1 MKKLLTLFALMLLCI
16 GQTFAYDFE
25 VNGIYYNKSGSNAT
39 VTNKGNVKSYSGIVS
54 IPATVT
60 YGGVTYNVTGIGG
73 SAFYGC
79 SGLSYVSIP
88 SSVTSIGYAAF
99 CDCSNLTSVTIPNGV
114 KSIGD
119 AAFSSCT
126 GLTSITIPSSVSSM
140 GDSAFD
146 ICCGL
151 TSIVVTSG
159 NTKYDSRD
167 NCNAIIETATNTLIL
182 GCKNTTI
189 PSSVTSIGDWAFYVC
204 EGLTSITIPYSVT
217 SIGYAAFSYCDGLT
231 SVTIPSSVTSIGDYA
246 FEGCSGLTSVTIP
259 GSVTSIG
266 SSAFSSC
273 DGLTSVTIPGSVTSI
288 GSYAFSGCSGLT
300 SIAVTS
306 GNTKYDSRDNCN
318 AIIETST
325 NTLIAGCKN
334 TIIPNSVT
342 SIGDHAFYN
351 CSGLTSVTI
360 PTSVTSIGGYAFYYC
375 SGLTSVTIPGSVTSI
390 GDYVFA
396 NCNKLKSITCMAAVP
411 PSVSSDTFSNVSGL
425 TIHVLEGTKSI
436 YETSNGWKNYTIVDD
451 VPAIKLTSM
460 TLDKSEYAC
469 EVNEVGTASVASYL
483 PEDASIKQVTWSID
497 DPSIAFIDAKTGQFV
512 GLKDGVTTIT
522 ATAVDGSG
530 VTASAVVRVGNVRR
544 YTVKTNDP
552 RMGSVSESGYCVG
565 SEEATIYAFPN
576 EGYEFVEWQSK
587 YDSDTSSYTGTTNCN
602 PLKAPFEGGDITITA
617 IFQEKANTEV
627 SGLANTI
634 YLEPFSAV
642 YGQTVEVSVRMK
654 NSIAATGFQFNMYL
668 PEGVSVVKDADG
680 FCDVSL
686 STARTTAI
694 KTNTFD
700 ASTVSDGSLMVLA
713 ASTKNFTF
721 SGNDGEVVRLKL
733 AVSKDLPEGEYP
745 IVFKNIEITDASGTP
760 YRVAYLKTNMSVTS
774 YRLGDVNADGS
785 ISVADFSA
793 IASHIMENTPTGF
806 VEQAADVNQDGFV
819 TVSDLSSL
827 VPIIIAESTGG
838 ASHSPKMKVR
848 SKVKTDISGKDNII
862 YASDVTVAPGK
873 DFTVSF
879 NMKNLETAMTGFQYN
894 VTLPEGITVCKDGD
908 GFLEASLSTART
920 TTAKTNTFDASIVS
934 DGTLMVLAAST
945 KNFTFSGTDGEVVTV
960 KMHADE
966 NLAAGT
972 YDLSI
977 DRIELTDD
985 KGTPF
990 RPGEAVVSAITV
1002 KAPQAL
1008 TEVDF
1013 DFTDPASLGI
1023 TPAAEIDDVVDITAP
1038 ITKGAVTAT
1047 VDGGVEVTIDADAYI
1062 LEIDRGGAL
1071 TLSTTAPSKIVKV
1084 EFGNDADTYIDKISA
1099 TTGTLDGFVWTGSE
1113 EEVVF
1118 EVADTRNAVA
1128 DITTIKVW
1136 LEGGEAPAEDLTFT
1150 DGEAYTATAAKDY
1163 GKVTYT
1169 RTFDNTNWQALYV
1182 PFSMDYEEWS
1192 EKYDIAEI
1200 NNFVEYDDDDNGVYD
1215 RTYLVV
1221 LKKTSG
1227 STEPNTPYLIRAKE
1241 TGKHSLVLQ
1250 NKTLEAAENHSI
1262 DCRSVKNEYTFTG
1275 TYTTVTDMYA
1285 NGYYALN
1292 GGHLQQPASASV
1304 TLSPQRWY
1312 MAVTSRTGGSSVKAQ
1327 TIRILV
1333 DGEETTGI
1341 ETSNLLK
1348 GGSPAY
1354 DLTGRAVSTA
1364 TNVRGITISNGKKV
1378 IR

>member
-16 GQTFAYDFE
+16 GQTFAYYDFE
-25 VNGIYYNKSGSNAT
+25 VDGIYYRKLESEAYVTFTPGVTNTYSGAVSIPSTVTYNNTTYNVTSIGREAFHSSGLTSITIPSSVTSIGWGAFDYCIALTSVTIPNSVTSIEGWAFCDCSGLTSITIPGSVTSIGESAFNGCSSLTSVTNLSSTPQTISNDVFSNYGTLHVAKGCKSAYETADYWKNFTIVDDVILLADGATFTVDGIYYNKSGSNAT
-39 VTNKGNVKSYSGIVS
+39 VTYKKENDKSYSGIVS

-60 YGGVTYNVTGIGG
+60 YGGVTYNVTGIGDEAFG
-73 SAFYGC
+73 NCSDLSYITIPNSVTSIGIQSFYGC
-79 SGLSYVSIP
+79 SGLK
-88 SSVTSIGYAAF
+88 T
-99 CDCSNLTSVTIPNGV
+99 
-114 KSIGD
+114 
-119 AAFSSCT
+119 
-126 GLTSITIPSSVSSM
+126 
-140 GDSAFD
+140 
-146 ICCGL
+146 
-151 TSIVVTSG
+151 
-159 NTKYDSRD
+159 
-167 NCNAIIETATNTLIL
+167 
-182 GCKNTTI
+182 
-189 PSSVTSIGDWAFYVC
+189 
-204 EGLTSITIPYSVT
+204 
-217 SIGYAAFSYCDGLT
+217 
-231 SVTIPSSVTSIGDYA
+231 VTIPSSVTSIGDYA
-246 FEGCSGLTSVTIP
+246 FRDCSGLTSINIP

-266 SSAFSSC
+266 N
-273 DGLTSVTIPGSVTSI
+273 
-288 GSYAFSGCSGLT
+288 YAFQGCSGLT
-300 SIAVTS
+300 SMTIMS
-306 GNTKYDSRDNCN
+306 GNTKYDSRENCN

-334 TIIPNSVT
+334 TTIPNSVQSIGRHAFEDCRGLTSVTIPNSVKSIGSYAFYDCTGLTSVTIGNSVTSIEYLAFAGCRGLTSINIPGSMQSIGSYAFYDCTGLTSVDIPNSVTSIGEYAFYDCTGLTSVIIPNSVT
-342 SIGDHAFYN
+342 SIGKSAFQD
-351 CSGLTSVTI
+351 C
-360 PTSVTSIGGYAFYYC
+360 A
-375 SGLTSVTIPGSVTSI
+375 
-390 GDYVFA
+390 
-396 NCNKLKSITCMAAVP
+396 KLKSLTCMAAVP
-411 PSVSSDTFSNVSGL
+411 PLLGSSVFNFYGP
-425 TIHVLEGTKSI
+425 TIHVLEGAKSI
-436 YETSNGWKNYTIVDD
+436 YEAANGWKNYTIVDD

-469 EVNEVGTASVASYL
+469 EVNGMGTASVASYL
-483 PEDASIKQVTWSID
+483 PEDASIKLVTWSID
-497 DPSIAFIDAKTGQFV
+497 DPSIAFLDTKTGQFV

-522 ATAVDGSG
+522 ATAADGSG
-530 VTASAVVRVGNVRR
+530 VTASAVVRVGDVRR
-544 YTVKTNDP
+544 YTVKINDS
-552 RMGSVSESGYCVG
+552 RMGSVSESGYCIGGVG
-565 SEEATIYAFPN
+565 TTISAVPN
-576 EGYEFVEWQSK
+576 EGYEFVKWQYS
-587 YDSDTSSYTGTTNCN
+587 YDGSGVIQEATTS
-602 PLKAPFEGGDITITA
+602 TISNFLPDADVTFTA

-668 PEGVSVVKDADG
+668 PEGVSVVKDGDG

-700 ASTVSDGSLMVLA
+700 ASVVSDGSLMVLA

-862 YASDVTVAPGK
+862 YASDVEVAPGK

-960 KMHADE
+960 KMHANE

-990 RPGEAVVSAITV
+990 RPGEAIVSAITV

-1047 VDGGVEVTIDADAYI
+1047 VDGGVEVTIDDDAYI

-1071 TLSTTAPSKIVKV
+1071 TLSTTAPS
-1084 EFGNDADTYIDKISA
+1084 
-1099 TTGTLDGFVWTGSE
+1099 
-1113 EEVVF
+1113 
-1118 EVADTRNAVA
+1118 
-1128 DITTIKVW
+1128 
-1136 LEGGEAPAEDLTFT
+1136 
-1150 DGEAYTATAAKDY
+1150 
-1163 GKVTYT
+1163 
-1169 RTFDNTNWQALYV
+1169 
-1182 PFSMDYEEWS
+1182 
-1192 EKYDIAEI
+1192 
-1200 NNFVEYDDDDNGVYD
+1200 
-1215 RTYLVV
+1215 
-1221 LKKTSG
+1221 
-1227 STEPNTPYLIRAKE
+1227 
-1241 TGKHSLVLQ
+1241 
-1250 NKTLEAAENHSI
+1250 
-1262 DCRSVKNEYTFTG
+1262 
-1275 TYTTVTDMYA
+1275 
-1285 NGYYALN
+1285 
-1292 GGHLQQPASASV
+1292 
-1304 TLSPQRWY
+1304 
-1312 MAVTSRTGGSSVKAQ
+1312 
-1327 TIRILV
+1327 
-1333 DGEETTGI
+1333 
-1341 ETSNLLK
+1341 
-1348 GGSPAY
+1348 
-1354 DLTGRAVSTA
+1354 
-1364 TNVRGITISNGKKV
+1364 
-1378 IR
+1378 